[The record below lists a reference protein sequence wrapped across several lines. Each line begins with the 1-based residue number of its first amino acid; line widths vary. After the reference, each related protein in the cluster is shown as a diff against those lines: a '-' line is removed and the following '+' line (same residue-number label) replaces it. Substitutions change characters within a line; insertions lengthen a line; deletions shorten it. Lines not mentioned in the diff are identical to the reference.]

1 MIPGI
6 FNLID
11 ASLKLQ
17 ERFET
22 ISNNLANT
30 GTNAFKKDIVSFKET
45 FSRSKDNIAFTGSK
59 DSVTDFSPGSIRH
72 TGNQLDVALMNHGFF
87 KIKTPRGMRYTRD
100 GSFTLSSEGVLLTK
114 NGDTVLGQNG
124 PVKINGSK
132 VSIGSDGQIVVD
144 KEPVEK
150 LLVVDFEQ
158 TKFLTKEGGS
168 YYLYSGEEKDIYTV
182 DNVNIQQNYIESSN
196 VNSIQESIK
205 MIETFRVFQSV
216 QKAIQSIDQINNKM
230 INEYGTTQ

>member
-1 MIPGI
+1 MPGI

-45 FSRSKDNIAFTGSK
+45 FAGSKDNSAFTGSK
-59 DSVTDFSPGSIRH
+59 DSVTDFSPGPIRH
-72 TGNQLDVALMNHGFF
+72 TGNQLDVALMNNGFF
-87 KIKTPRGMRYTRD
+87 KIQTPRGMRYTRD
-100 GSFTLSSEGVLLTK
+100 GSFTLNSEGELLTK

-132 VSIGSDGQIVVD
+132 VSIRSDGQIVVD

-168 YYLYSGEEKDIYTV
+168 YYLYSGEEKEIYTV